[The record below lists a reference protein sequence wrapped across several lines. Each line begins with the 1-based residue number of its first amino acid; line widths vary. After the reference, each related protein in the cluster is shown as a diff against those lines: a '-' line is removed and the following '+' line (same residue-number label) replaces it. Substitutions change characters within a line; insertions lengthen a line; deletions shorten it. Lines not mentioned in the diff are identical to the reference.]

1 MCEEVF
7 QEIELQEVITVTQLR
22 YVKRKNQSFSCDHI
36 VHLTKC
42 DLIMT
47 QILLILHTLN
57 CPLFWK

>member
-22 YVKRKNQSFSCDHI
+22 CLKREDESFSCDH
-36 VHLTKC
+36 VVQLTKC

-57 CPLFWK
+57 CPLF